1 MKTGRFDRLD
11 RCGSGCYDSEQSC
24 CCIHKSWTRPHGGDR
39 SEGRSKR
46 NARDGSREREKSG
59 NWKRRSSAHMA
70 SAVLLASR
78 CSSSDRCGGRR
89 PEGGDPASEECGRRT
104 PPKQS
109 KAKQLFLRFVT
120 VKRSEGLKAKSAERQ
135 ISRAWRVGYCV

>member
-1 MKTGRFDRLD
+1 VALAATTQSRAAAAYTNPGQGRTVGIDLKVVVRETHEMD
-11 RCGSGCYDSEQSC
+11 
-24 CCIHKSWTRPHGGDR
+24 
-39 SEGRSKR
+39 
-46 NARDGSREREKSG
+46 REREKSG